1 LAGTPFAGHP
11 DRRKTTPALELPM
24 TSSTAATT
32 VPTTPADTDASNI
45 DSVYENLIHGVGH
58 EHVTEANVEALIRRA
73 EEDKHPVLAAE
84 LREWQAPCG

>member
-1 LAGTPFAGHP
+1 MPST
-11 DRRKTTPALELPM
+11 

-45 DSVYENLIHGVGH
+45 DSVYQNLLHGVGH
-58 EHVTEANVEALIRRA
+58 EHVTEANVEALISRA
-73 EEDKHPVLAAE
+73 EADKHPVLAAE

>member
-1 LAGTPFAGHP
+1 MNAQTDLAHA
-11 DRRKTTPALELPM
+11 D
-24 TSSTAATT
+24 
-32 VPTTPADTDASNI
+32 VPTTPAGTDASSI

-73 EEDKHPVLAAE
+73 EADKHPVLAAE